1 MSIDKRTKLK
11 VIYVGMRDI
20 KIDQKAPWK
29 NKYPRRSVGTCK
41 KNNEREWKMDLLLF
55 CYFRD
60 KRKNRVKHLLLSNAF
75 KVNND
80 ASRMKNKQ
88 CSHTK
93 TA

>member
-1 MSIDKRTKLK
+1 MHCKET
-11 VIYVGMRDI
+11 
-20 KIDQKAPWK
+20 QKKESSTEKQISQPECG
-29 NKYPRRSVGTCK
+29 SMQK
-41 KNNEREWKMDLLLF
+41 KNNERDWKMDLLLF

-60 KRKNRVKHLLLSNAF
+60 KHKNKVKHLLLSNAF

>member
-1 MSIDKRTKLK
+1 MHCKETQKK
-11 VIYVGMRDI
+11 
-20 KIDQKAPWK
+20 KAPQK
-29 NKYPRRSVGTCK
+29 NKYPNRSVGACKK
-41 KNNEREWKMDLLLF
+41 KNNERDWKMDLLLF

-60 KRKNRVKHLLLSNAF
+60 KHKNKVKHLLLSNAF